1 MKTLPYIGLTDS
13 QKSYAR
19 KRVADV
25 LVKMARDSG
34 RICAEDSKEV
44 ASRATYTM
52 TRSGWIWGIV
62 LPENLQWLNQIK
74 KG

>member
-1 MKTLPYIGLTDS
+1 MKTLPFVGLTDS
-13 QKSYAR
+13 QKSYAS
-19 KRVADV
+19 KRVSDV
-25 LVKMARDSG
+25 LVKMARESG

-62 LPENLQWLNQIK
+62 LPRDTRFLR
-74 KG
+74 

>member
-13 QKSYAR
+13 QKGYAR

-25 LVKMARDSG
+25 LVKMARETG

-52 TRSGWIWGIV
+52 TRGGWIWGIV
-62 LPENLQWLNQIK
+62 LPQDTRFLR
-74 KG
+74 

>member
-1 MKTLPYIGLTDS
+1 MKTLPYVDLTYS
-13 QKSYAR
+13 QKSYAS
-19 KRVADV
+19 KRVSDV
-25 LVKMARDSG
+25 LVKMARESG

-62 LPENLQWLNQIK
+62 LPENLQWLTK
-74 KG
+74 TKG